1 MDINIKKLAQQLMFD
16 YDEKQKIEI
25 ENEINN
31 FKKYLSILD
40 KIDTTDVEEMIYPID
55 IETSY
60 LRNDEANHFLNNEEL
75 FKNTDKIIENH
86 LTVPKVVG

>member
-75 FKNTDKIIENH
+75 FKNADKIIENH